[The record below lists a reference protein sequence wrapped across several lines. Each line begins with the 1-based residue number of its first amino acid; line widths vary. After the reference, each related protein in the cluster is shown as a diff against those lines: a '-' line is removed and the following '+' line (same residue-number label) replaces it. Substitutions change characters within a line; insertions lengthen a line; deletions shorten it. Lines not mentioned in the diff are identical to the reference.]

1 MALLKKI
8 LEQQGADIE
17 NKVAAFERTLQ
28 SLYPDLDK
36 VGMYYDRNNGSLFLS
51 DLYVKEEHR
60 GTGVG
65 TKVMNSIIKFADTE
79 NLPIVLI
86 PEPDDDN
93 ISPKKL
99 MDFYKKFGF
108 IINKGKRM
116 DYTFS
121 MPFATTMYRMPR
133 S

>member
-1 MALLKKI
+1 
-8 LEQQGADIE
+8 
-17 NKVAAFERTLQ
+17 
-28 SLYPDLDK
+28 
-36 VGMYYDRNNGSLFLS
+36 LFLS

-65 TKVMNSIIKFADTE
+65 TKVMNSITKFADTE

-121 MPFATTMYRMPR
+121 MPFATTMYRTPK

>member
-8 LEQQGADIE
+8 LEQQGGDIE

-28 SLYPDLDK
+28 SLYPELDR

-65 TKVMNSIIKFADTE
+65 TKVMNSITKFADTE
-79 NLPIVLI
+79 KLPIVLI

-121 MPFATTMYRMPR
+121 VPFATTMYRMPR

>member
-8 LEQQGADIE
+8 LEQQGGDIE
-17 NKVAAFERTLQ
+17 NKVATFERTLQ
-28 SLYPDLDK
+28 SLYPELDR

-65 TKVMNSIIKFADTE
+65 TKVMNSITKFADTE
-79 NLPIVLI
+79 KLPIVLI

-121 MPFATTMYRMPR
+121 VPFATTMYRMPR

>member
-1 MALLKKI
+1 M
-8 LEQQGADIE
+8 
-17 NKVAAFERTLQ
+17 
-28 SLYPDLDK
+28 
-36 VGMYYDRNNGSLFLS
+36 
-51 DLYVKEEHR
+51 
-60 GTGVG
+60 
-65 TKVMNSIIKFADTE
+65 
-79 NLPIVLI
+79 VLI

>member
-8 LEQQGADIE
+8 LEQQGGDIE

-28 SLYPDLDK
+28 SLYPELDK
-36 VGMYYDRNNGSLFLS
+36 VGMYYDRSNGSLFLS
-51 DLYVKEEHR
+51 DLYVKEEYR

-79 NLPIVLI
+79 NLPMVLI

>member
-8 LEQQGADIE
+8 LEQQGGDIE

-28 SLYPDLDK
+28 SSYPELDK
-36 VGMYYDRNNGSLFLS
+36 VGMYYDRSNGSLFLS

-79 NLPIVLI
+79 NLPMVLI

-121 MPFATTMYRMPR
+121 MPFATTMYRMPK

>member
-1 MALLKKI
+1 MALLKKL

-28 SLYPDLDK
+28 SSYPELDK
-36 VGMYYDRNNGSLFLS
+36 VGMYYDRSNGSLFLS

-65 TKVMNSIIKFADTE
+65 TKVMTVIIKFADTE

-108 IINKGKRM
+108 IINKGKRI

>member
-1 MALLKKI
+1 MALLKKL
-8 LEQQGADIE
+8 LEQQGVDIE
-17 NKVAAFERTLQ
+17 NRVAAFERTLQ
-28 SLYPDLDK
+28 SLYPELDK
-36 VGMYYDRNNGSLFLS
+36 VGMYYDRSNGSLFLS

-121 MPFATTMYRMPR
+121 MPFATTMYRMPK

>member
-8 LEQQGADIE
+8 LEQQGGDIE

-28 SLYPDLDK
+28 SSYPELDK
-36 VGMYYDRNNGSLFLS
+36 VGMYYDRSNGSLFLS

>member
-1 MALLKKI
+1 MKLKKL

-17 NKVAAFERTLQ
+17 NKVATFERTLQ
-28 SLYPDLDK
+28 SLYPELDK
-36 VGMYYDRNNGSLFLS
+36 VGMYYDRSNSSLFLS

-65 TKVMNSIIKFADTE
+65 SKVMNSITKFADTE
-79 NLPIVLI
+79 KLPIVLI

>member
-28 SLYPDLDK
+28 SLYPELDK
-36 VGMYYDRNNGSLFLS
+36 VGMYYDRSNGSLFLS

-79 NLPIVLI
+79 NLPMVLI

-121 MPFATTMYRMPR
+121 MPFATTMYRMPK

>member
-8 LEQQGADIE
+8 LEQQGGDIE

-28 SLYPDLDK
+28 SLYPELDR
-36 VGMYYDRNNGSLFLS
+36 VGMYYDRNNDSLFLS
-51 DLYVKEEHR
+51 DLYVKEEYR

-79 NLPIVLI
+79 NLPMVLI

-121 MPFATTMYRMPR
+121 VPFATTMYRMPK

>member
-28 SLYPDLDK
+28 SLYPELDK
-36 VGMYYDRNNGSLFLS
+36 VGMYYDRSNGSLFLS
-51 DLYVKEEHR
+51 DLYVKVEHR

-79 NLPIVLI
+79 NLPMVLI

>member
-8 LEQQGADIE
+8 LEQQGGDIE

-28 SLYPDLDK
+28 SSYPELDK
-36 VGMYYDRNNGSLFLS
+36 VGMYYDRSNGSLFLS

-79 NLPIVLI
+79 NLPMVLI

>member
-17 NKVAAFERTLQ
+17 NKVAAFDRTLQ
-28 SLYPDLDK
+28 SLYPELDK
-36 VGMYYDRNNGSLFLS
+36 VGMYYDRSNGSLFLS

-79 NLPIVLI
+79 NLPMVLI

>member
-1 MALLKKI
+1 
-8 LEQQGADIE
+8 
-17 NKVAAFERTLQ
+17 
-28 SLYPDLDK
+28 
-36 VGMYYDRNNGSLFLS
+36 MYYDRSNGSLFLS

-65 TKVMNSIIKFADTE
+65 TKVMNSITKFADTE

-93 ISPKKL
+93 VSPKKL

-121 MPFATTMYRMPR
+121 MPFATTMYRMPK

>member
-8 LEQQGADIE
+8 LEQQGGDIE

-28 SLYPDLDK
+28 SLYPELDK
-36 VGMYYDRNNGSLFLS
+36 VGMYYDRSNGSLFLS

-79 NLPIVLI
+79 NLPMVLI

-93 ISPKKL
+93 VSPKKL

>member
-8 LEQQGADIE
+8 LEQQGGDIE

-28 SLYPDLDK
+28 SLYPELDR

-65 TKVMNSIIKFADTE
+65 TKVMNSITKFADTE
-79 NLPIVLI
+79 KLPIVLI

-121 MPFATTMYRMPR
+121 VPFATTMYRMPK

>member
-1 MALLKKI
+1 MINKLL
-8 LEQQGADIE
+8 E
-17 NKVAAFERTLQ
+17 NKIAVFESTLTILH
-28 SLYPDLDK
+28 SKLNK

-121 MPFATTMYRMPR
+121 MPFATTMYRTPR

>member
-1 MALLKKI
+1 MALLKKL

-28 SLYPDLDK
+28 SLYPELDR

-65 TKVMNSIIKFADTE
+65 TKVMNSITKFADTE
-79 NLPIVLI
+79 KLPIVLI

-121 MPFATTMYRMPR
+121 VPFATTMYRMPR

>member
-79 NLPIVLI
+79 NLPMVLI